1 MPEAVQ
7 LPILGPGITGRS
19 RAVTAQKRQNL
30 FLEVKPEKDKSLLV
44 AYGTPG
50 LKLFTDL
57 GSNPSRGLWWFQSYN
72 RLYTVLYDELLE
84 IYPDGT
90 VFNRGQI
97 NSKSGTV
104 SMADNGIQLMIVD
117 GEDGYIYQ
125 PNTGDLS
132 YSRTATTV
140 TVTEVLTTR
149 VTGQTIYVAGDAN
162 IPTEIGR
169 AHV

>member
-72 RLYTVLYDELLE
+72 RLYTVLDRKSTRL
-84 IYPDGT
+84 
-90 VFNRGQI
+90 
-97 NSKSGTV
+97 NSSH
-104 SMADNGIQLMIVD
+104 SQ
-117 GEDGYIYQ
+117 Q
-125 PNTGDLS
+125 
-132 YSRTATTV
+132 SRMPSSA
-140 TVTEVLTTR
+140 
-149 VTGQTIYVAGDAN
+149 
-162 IPTEIGR
+162 
-169 AHV
+169 